1 MIIEKLRQ
9 LHIVGSVVVM
19 PDFFVDRII
28 RLESRE
34 KLCSMLEEK
43 AKFGGG
49 SIRGIPTS
57 DIKGG
62 NAVNVAYALA
72 KLGVRVTLF
81 TVADEMGAAMLRQV
95 FSKFGDK
102 VTLRISNGRH
112 GFTTSFEFPG
122 ENGSANV
129 MVSDIGDNANFGPD
143 RISSSEDAAILKNA
157 DAAMVVNWASNL
169 KGTELAEQA
178 FKSSPSGFHFIDPA
192 DIDTRK
198 QDFLD
203 SLKRLSGITDCLS
216 INENECNSIS
226 NALGTGSLLGPS
238 YSQDEVKAAARK
250 ISEKIG
256 ISTDLHTR
264 TGAAWSNGKETEFAH
279 AIKVEPKI
287 LTGAGDVWDAADILG
302 YLAGLDPG
310 ERLLFANACA
320 SLYVRDASAEPP
332 AMNKVFELI
341 ERIQ

>member
-9 LHIVGSVVVM
+9 LRIVGSVVVM

-62 NAVNVAYALA
+62 NAVNVAYTLA
-72 KLGVRVTLF
+72 KLGVKVTLF
-81 TVADEMGAAMLRQV
+81 TVADEIGAAMLRQV

-102 VTLRISNGRH
+102 VALRISNGRQ
-112 GFTTSFEFPG
+112 GFTTSFEFPS
-122 ENGSANV
+122 ENGNANV
-129 MVSDIGDNANFGPD
+129 MISDIGDNANFGPD
-143 RISSSEDAAILKNA
+143 RISSPEDMAILKNA

-192 DIDTRK
+192 DIDTRR

-203 SLKRLSGITDCLS
+203 SLKRLSGVTDCLS

-226 NALGTGSLLGPS
+226 NALGTGPLLGTS
-238 YSQDEVKAAARK
+238 YSQDEVKAAAKK
-250 ISEKIG
+250 IAEKIG

-264 TGAAWSNGKETEFAH
+264 MGAAWSNGKETEFAH

-302 YLAGLDPG
+302 YLAGMDPG

-320 SLYVRDASAEPP
+320 SLYVRDISAEPP